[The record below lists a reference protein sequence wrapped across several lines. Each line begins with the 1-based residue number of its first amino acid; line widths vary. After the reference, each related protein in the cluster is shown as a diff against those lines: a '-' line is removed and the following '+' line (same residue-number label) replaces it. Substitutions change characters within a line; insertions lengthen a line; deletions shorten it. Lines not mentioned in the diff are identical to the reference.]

1 MSTTSS
7 GVRVR
12 RRPWRLPSLSLAAV
26 VLLAHVAGLWGKPCG
41 EANPPTSTL
50 WWLTLRVTSGTSVR
64 MSIPVVVVVVHLHLP
79 SHRQAQDRNV
89 SRASHASPSQ
99 IRCAREMKSDRGCT
113 ARYNTP
119 HTRTH
124 THTHTHTHKHGKRAL
139 HQHAKRWQNNRLS
152 KAGWLVGQTHAL
164 LWWPYFFTW

>member
-119 HTRTH
+119 HTRTR
-124 THTHTHTHKHGKRAL
+124 THTHTNTGNVRCTNTPRGGRTTDYPKLAGSWDRLTHFSGGHISSLGD
-139 HQHAKRWQNNRLS
+139 
-152 KAGWLVGQTHAL
+152 
-164 LWWPYFFTW
+164 